1 MFEKTAPLKALEP
14 VPGTRIWPGL
24 LSRQSQE
31 ALLATLRGQI
41 VENPL
46 YQPTMPKTGK
56 PFSVSMTN
64 FGDLGWVSDRTGYR
78 YEELHP
84 ATGRPWPPIP
94 GGLQALW
101 GTLTGYAAPPEACL
115 VNYYGRHAK
124 MGLHQD
130 RDEKPLNAP
139 VLSVS
144 LGATAIFRLGGLE
157 RKGPTQSFKLASG
170 DVMMLSGPSRL
181 RFHGID
187 RVLPGTSTLL
197 EKGGRINLT
206 LRRVTDPDL

>member
-1 MFEKTAPLKALEP
+1 MFEKTAPPKALEP

-31 ALLATLRGQI
+31 ELIVTLREQI
-41 VENPL
+41 GENPF
-46 YQPTMPKTGK
+46 YKPTMPKTGK

-78 YEELHP
+78 YEDRHP
-84 ATGRPWPPIP
+84 ATGQPWPPILRS
-94 GGLQALW
+94 LQVLW
-101 GTLTGYAAPPEACL
+101 ADLTGYAAPPEACL
-115 VNYYGRHAK
+115 VNFYGPHAK

-130 RDEKPLNAP
+130 RDEKPLDAP

-144 LGATAIFRLGGLE
+144 LGDTAIFRLGGLD
-157 RKGPTQSFKLASG
+157 RKGATQSFKLASG

-187 RVLPGTSTLL
+187 RILPGTSTLL
-197 EKGGRINLT
+197 EKGGRLNLT
-206 LRRVTDPDL
+206 LRRVTDPAR